1 MPKPISSPSP
11 DYGSD
16 FEEGHTPGYPDDGQG
31 SARRPS
37 QGAYNAGGGFDGGGM
52 EQMDPGRGIYT
63 PSDERSAADDD
74 ERLSDVAPYPAPDA
88 AAFDVGGTEPD
99 RSPVRFE
106 TDYEDDYR
114 DVYGNDEDEY
124 GNEDIPMN
132 DYDDDYEASPT
143 SNTYPAADATPAARA
158 YVDEQDFND
167 DFEPMDDVEQ
177 RPVVSTVSHS
187 SYAAV
192 RDPSDSGSSEVDN
205 VSSQVQSDADLAS
218 PLGGG
223 PGPPGA
229 GEPAPVP
236 AQEEVGTDF
245 GDEFS
250 DFEPE

>member
-16 FEEGHTPGYPDDGQG
+16 FEEGHQAEEDGTGQ
-31 SARRPS
+31 RPVKD
-37 QGAYNAGGGFDGGGM
+37 AYNASSFGGFDGGDM

-63 PSDERSAADDD
+63 PSDERSVGDGEVD
-74 ERLSDVAPYPAPDA
+74 SDRSPVPARMDRS
-88 AAFDVGGTEPD
+88 DSD
-99 RSPVRFE
+99 RSPVR
-106 TDYEDDYR
+106 YDDGYGF
-114 DVYGNDEDEY
+114 GNDDDEY

-132 DYDDDYEASPT
+132 DFDDDFEESEGNAQPAGTSPM
-143 SNTYPAADATPAARA
+143 SQQGAARA

-167 DFEPMDDVEQ
+167 DFEPMEDPDAKKVQ
-177 RPVVSTVSHS
+177 SN

-205 VSSQVQSDADLAS
+205 VSSRVQSDASNSGKA
-218 PLGGG
+218 PKGGQ
-223 PGPPGA
+223 
-229 GEPAPVP
+229 EVV
-236 AQEEVGTDF
+236 AQDEVGTDF